1 MTTHEM
7 VERMLIE
14 IEDDGEIDPFDLEID
29 DSMSEAELMVLL
41 SQLPE
46 SESQTYSIH

>member
-7 VERMLIE
+7 VERMLVDID
-14 IEDDGEIDPFDLEID
+14 DDGEIDPFDLEID
-29 DSMSEAELMVLL
+29 DSMSDSELRVLL

-46 SESQTYSIH
+46 SESETYTIH

>member
-7 VERMLIE
+7 VERMLIDV
-14 IEDDGEIDPFDLEID
+14 EDDGEIDLFDLDID
-29 DSMSEAELMVLL
+29 ESMSEAELMVLL

-46 SESQTYSIH
+46 GDSQTYSIH

>member
-7 VERMLIE
+7 VERMLID
-14 IEDDGEIDPFDLEID
+14 IDDDGEIDPFDPEID
-29 DSMSEAELMVLL
+29 DSMNDSELMVLL

-46 SESQTYSIH
+46 SESETYTIH

>member
-7 VERMLIE
+7 VERMLIDV
-14 IEDDGEIDPFDLEID
+14 EDDGEIDPFDLKID
-29 DSMSEAELMVLL
+29 DSMSDSELMVQL